1 MNIDLYPKWISEE
14 MEPGE
19 NTVHFYT
26 AEEVGP
32 MFRVAKSTVQSWV
45 RHGIIRAVRTP
56 GRAFRIP
63 HTEVRRVKR
72 GAVETVVRDVP

>member
-1 MNIDLYPKWISEE
+1 MNTDFYPKWISDEL
-14 MEPGE
+14 EPGE

-45 RHGIIRAVRTP
+45 RNGIIRAIRTP

-63 HTEVRRVKR
+63 HTEIRRVKR
-72 GAVETVVRDVP
+72 GDVPVVIGDVS